1 MLNDRILYFPNN
13 ATHPPQINV
22 KKKIELTDEK
32 LRKTADMYN
41 QILLCNKNL
50 AGVLLMCER
59 HPPTSF
65 TLIDMLEEK
74 INVCKT
80 TWSGAVF
87 CIQH

>member
-1 MLNDRILYFPNN
+1 
-13 ATHPPQINV
+13 
-22 KKKIELTDEK
+22 
-32 LRKTADMYN
+32 MYN

-80 TWSGAVF
+80 TMSGTVF
-87 CIQH
+87 CIQYRHLTLRKIFFIDSKRHFWLRT